1 MLWKPKNKAF
11 SILELLV
18 VLFIIGLISIFSYP
32 KIEDWLTDREVKAEV
47 NRFVQ
52 YVEEKKSEVNNG
64 KYGLYSIR
72 VAASG
77 QNSYLTEEEFA
88 IQMKVPALGRTN
100 RNDPIKYNNKSIMN
114 NAKACPGT
122 AASSPDAL
130 WQKDQAGS
138 YQWPSKVYVWPNQEY
153 CISKNAILKQQPSD
167 PFNLPPNVKA
177 SFIVCSTSNTTPA
190 SGNNRCNDANKN
202 DFRYAI
208 YLSRSLELI
217 IYKYNL
223 KKDIWVLQK

>member
-130 WQKDQAGS
+130 WQKDPAGLF
-138 YQWPSKVYVWPNQEY
+138 QWSSNVYWWPNREI
-153 CISKNAILKQQPSD
+153 CISKNAILNPTG
-167 PFNLPPNVKA
+167 FFTLPTNIKA
-177 SFIVCSTSNTTPA
+177 SLIVCSTSNTTPD
-190 SGNNRCNDANKN
+190 SGNNRCNDVNKN